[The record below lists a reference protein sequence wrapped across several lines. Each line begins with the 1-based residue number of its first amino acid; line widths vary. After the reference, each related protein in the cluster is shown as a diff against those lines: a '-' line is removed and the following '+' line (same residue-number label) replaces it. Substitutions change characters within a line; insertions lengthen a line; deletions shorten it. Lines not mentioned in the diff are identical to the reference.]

1 MNKELGLKLIITGD
15 GKVAVQASK
24 EVQAALA
31 GVAAEA
37 QKGGTASKQ
46 MAVDIERNSKTAS
59 ASVDTLTASLKSMAV
74 GTAGLVAAFYTIK
87 AGAQELVT
95 TAAKFDSIN
104 KSLEI
109 TSGSAAG
116 AADSMA
122 FLQATAQRL
131 GTDLLSSANAFSQLQ
146 ESAKG
151 TGLATYQVE
160 AIFTSVSQAMAALGK
175 SSDDTSGALLAIGQM
190 MSKGTVASEELRGQ
204 LGERLPGA
212 FSAAAKAMGVTTE
225 ELSKMLEKGEVLA
238 GDFLPK
244 LAAVLD
250 ETYGNSRFDSIQNNL
265 NRISTAFDNFVNS
278 AADFLHVADAVKL
291 AADAVTPD
299 TLPNVE
305 KHIAELSS
313 ANPRSGMAQQ
323 ARLRELDAEYK
334 KRNELIDIAA
344 KQHDKKAKYDDY
356 DLIIS
361 EGEAQASKSLKQMA
375 ADTKTLADKQTELKK
390 ITEQYLTPLEKYNK
404 ALAAAKSAGASP
416 DLLNR
421 ITDDYNASNSKKS
434 QSAGRSAAS
443 LIKKQQDD
451 AEREFKKQQ
460 DRAQAM
466 REGANP
472 DVAFVAN
479 IEEYT
484 KAYNRGAISIQDYVF
499 WLTKLDDTRQQAKG
513 GAPDTGWADIT
524 AIQDEVSLQRSQDA
538 TKGVDDY
545 VKSLDRAKD
554 SASALSDVSSSIFD
568 GALGGVN
575 LIAGAFNTLTKSIAE
590 TTKELEANHAARI
603 ANDAEPESDKKS
615 ANRIKIANEEKRLN
629 NEQLKSSLSGIRQI
643 ASATGAMFKE
653 NTNARRAFN
662 VIALAASVTERAADI
677 AGLGI
682 KASAAV
688 LEQGKGDPYTAF
700 ARMAAMAAIVASV
713 LSAAGAGTFQFGGSS
728 VPKGQVPTS
737 PDSGTVLGDP
747 AAKSESISKTYQLLK
762 DIHATEY
769 RELRGINSGV
779 AMMNKGITDSITK
792 LFQAGG
798 LQTPNIAGLGT
809 KMSGI
814 GSFLTSID
822 PVNKMGLDPIG
833 KFILKGLFG
842 TTKTSITGG
851 GIYAGG
857 NSLASILNGGDIS
870 AQQYT
875 EITKTKKSWFSKS
888 SKVSEVM
895 GPVNADFQDSLS
907 MIFRG
912 MGTSM
917 LAMSNEFG
925 DDMTKSINDYVI
937 PKLKISLYGMSSEQM
952 ITTLNNVLS
961 TQLDTMTSAIFGSLI
976 KKYQK
981 LGEGMFE
988 TATRLVSEKAIVL
1001 DAIDLVGSSF
1011 KGDAIDMADGLV
1023 QLAGGIKEFQAQFDD
1038 YYRKFY
1044 SESEQLANTTR
1055 RLTAS
1060 LADMNIT
1067 LPDSRNAYRDLVNV
1081 QQLDT
1086 EAGRERYDQLLK
1098 LSTAADTYY
1107 ASMEKLRES
1116 MKLLTQDNFKS
1127 AVDYK
1132 RYLGLASLSGIKA
1145 ATDLLPA
1152 NPNTTFMPTGSP
1164 NHLLPGIAN
1173 TPMTTAFTT
1182 VAESNNAVANEV
1194 KQLRIEQQ
1202 AQALAIAQNTAD
1214 MARLL
1219 KRWEGD
1225 GLPATRV
1232 IA

>member
-1 MNKELGLKLIITGD
+1 
-15 GKVAVQASK
+15 
-24 EVQAALA
+24 
-31 GVAAEA
+31 
-37 QKGGTASKQ
+37 
-46 MAVDIERNSKTAS
+46 
-59 ASVDTLTASLKSMAV
+59 
-74 GTAGLVAAFYTIK
+74 
-87 AGAQELVT
+87 
-95 TAAKFDSIN
+95 
-104 KSLEI
+104 
-109 TSGSAAG
+109 
-116 AADSMA
+116 
-122 FLQATAQRL
+122 
-131 GTDLLSSANAFSQLQ
+131 
-146 ESAKG
+146 
-151 TGLATYQVE
+151 
-160 AIFTSVSQAMAALGK
+160 
-175 SSDDTSGALLAIGQM
+175 
-190 MSKGTVASEELRGQ
+190 
-204 LGERLPGA
+204 
-212 FSAAAKAMGVTTE
+212 
-225 ELSKMLEKGEVLA
+225 
-238 GDFLPK
+238 
-244 LAAVLD
+244 
-250 ETYGNSRFDSIQNNL
+250 
-265 NRISTAFDNFVNS
+265 
-278 AADFLHVADAVKL
+278 
-291 AADAVTPD
+291 
-299 TLPNVE
+299 
-305 KHIAELSS
+305 
-313 ANPRSGMAQQ
+313 
-323 ARLRELDAEYK
+323 
-334 KRNELIDIAA
+334 
-344 KQHDKKAKYDDY
+344 
-356 DLIIS
+356 
-361 EGEAQASKSLKQMA
+361 
-375 ADTKTLADKQTELKK
+375 
-390 ITEQYLTPLEKYNK
+390 
-404 ALAAAKSAGASP
+404 
-416 DLLNR
+416 
-421 ITDDYNASNSKKS
+421 
-434 QSAGRSAAS
+434 
-443 LIKKQQDD
+443 
-451 AEREFKKQQ
+451 
-460 DRAQAM
+460 
-466 REGANP
+466 
-472 DVAFVAN
+472 
-479 IEEYT
+479 
-484 KAYNRGAISIQDYVF
+484 
-499 WLTKLDDTRQQAKG
+499 
-513 GAPDTGWADIT
+513 
-524 AIQDEVSLQRSQDA
+524 
-538 TKGVDDY
+538 
-545 VKSLDRAKD
+545 
-554 SASALSDVSSSIFD
+554 
-568 GALGGVN
+568 
-575 LIAGAFNTLTKSIAE
+575 
-590 TTKELEANHAARI
+590 
-603 ANDAEPESDKKS
+603 
-615 ANRIKIANEEKRLN
+615 
-629 NEQLKSSLSGIRQI
+629 
-643 ASATGAMFKE
+643 
-653 NTNARRAFN
+653 
-662 VIALAASVTERAADI
+662 
-677 AGLGI
+677 
-682 KASAAV
+682 
-688 LEQGKGDPYTAF
+688 
-700 ARMAAMAAIVASV
+700 MAAIVGSV

-728 VPKGQVPTS
+728 VPKGLVPTS

-747 AAKSESISKTYQLLK
+747 AAKSESISKTYTLLQ

-779 AMMNKGITDSITK
+779 AAMNKGITDSITK

-798 LQTPNIAGLGT
+798 LQTPNISGLGT

-870 AQQYT
+870 AAQYT

-907 MIFRG
+907 EIFRG

-917 LAMSNEFG
+917 LAMSTEFS
-925 DDMTKSINDYVI
+925 DDMTSSINNYVI
-937 PKLKISLYGMSSEQM
+937 PKLKISLHGLSSDDM
-952 ITTLNNVLS
+952 IKTLNNVLS
-961 TQLDTMTSAIFGSLI
+961 TQLDTMTSAIFGSMI

-1067 LPDSRNAYRDLVNV
+1067 LPDSRNAYRDLVNA

-1164 NHLLPGIAN
+1164 NQLLPGIAS
-1173 TPMTTAFTT
+1173 TPMSTAFTT

-1214 MARLL
+1214 MAKLL

-1225 GLPATRV
+1225 GMPATRV

>member
-37 QKGGTASKQ
+37 HKSGAASKQ

-59 ASVDTLTASLKSMAV
+59 ASVDSLTASLKSMAV
-74 GTAGLVAAFYTIK
+74 GVVGFAAITGTAKGILQTNIEMERLRASLTSTIGTIQGGQAAFQSIVTFAKNTPFEVAGLTQTYVMLQNM
-87 AGAQELVT
+87 GLRPT
-95 TAAKFDSIN
+95 TAVMEALTNQASKLGGSQETLTSIALQLGQAYSKGKLQQEDMVILAERGVPIYQLLSEVTGANASELAKMS
-104 KSLEI
+104 EQGTI
-109 TSGSAAG
+109 TRDVMDKLIVKMNEMATGSN
-116 AADSMA
+116 
-122 FLQATAQRL
+122 ATAMDTL
-131 GTDLLSSANAFSQLQ
+131 GGKISNLSDSWHQFEDTLLNDKSEGLIKSIVASA
-146 ESAKG
+146 
-151 TGLATYQVE
+151 
-160 AIFTSVSQAMAALGK
+160 
-175 SSDDTSGALLAIGQM
+175 SGALDILSRNMSSTLDAQIAHAQARIKSFSSLGGVGQFAGDMLGYDPNIEKNRLDTLLGQKNGETNALKAGEAKAKAADEAKKITQTLAESEQWYSDVVINEEQKREKQREQ
-190 MSKGTVASEELRGQ
+190 SRKAAESASHQ
-204 LGERLPGA
+204 A
-212 FSAAAKAMGVTTE
+212 TKSAASKAE
-225 ELSKMLEKGEVLA
+225 QLA
-238 GDFLPK
+238 RQ
-244 LAAVLD
+244 AA
-250 ETYGNSRFDSIQNNL
+250 
-265 NRISTAFDNFVNS
+265 
-278 AADFLHVADAVKL
+278 
-291 AADAVTPD
+291 
-299 TLPNVE
+299 
-305 KHIAELSS
+305 
-313 ANPRSGMAQQ
+313 
-323 ARLRELDAEYK
+323 
-334 KRNELIDIAA
+334 
-344 KQHDKKAKYDDY
+344 
-356 DLIIS
+356 
-361 EGEAQASKSLKQMA
+361 
-375 ADTKTLADKQTELKK
+375 TELK
-390 ITEQYLTPLEKYNK
+390 Q
-404 ALAAAKSAGASP
+404 
-416 DLLNR
+416 LN
-421 ITDDYNASNSKKS
+421 
-434 QSAGRSAAS
+434 
-443 LIKKQQDD
+443 
-451 AEREFKKQQ
+451 

-499 WLTKLDDTRQQAKG
+499 WLTKLDDTRNQAKG
-513 GAPDTGWADIT
+513 STPDTGWADIT

-575 LIAGAFNTLTKSIAE
+575 LIAGAFNNLTKSIAD
-590 TTKELEANHAARI
+590 TTKELEANSAARI

-643 ASATGAMFKE
+643 SSATASMFKE

-662 VIALAASVTERAADI
+662 VIALAASVTERMADI

-682 KASAAV
+682 KAASAV

-700 ARMAAMAAIVASV
+700 ARMAAMAAIVGSV

-747 AAKSESISKTYQLLK
+747 AAKSESISKTYTLLQ

-779 AMMNKGITDSITK
+779 AAMNQGITDSITK

-798 LQTPNIAGLGT
+798 LQTPNIPGLGT

-857 NSLASILNGGDIS
+857 NSLASILNGGDIT

-895 GPVNADFQDSLS
+895 GPVNAEFQDSLS
-907 MIFRG
+907 LIFRG

-917 LAMSNEFG
+917 LAMSSEFG
-925 DDMTKSINDYVI
+925 DDMTNSINNYVI
-937 PKLKISLYGMSSEQM
+937 PKLKISLYGLSSEQM
-952 ITTLNNVLS
+952 IKTLNNVLS
-961 TQLDTMTSAIFGSLI
+961 TQLDTMTSAIFGSMI

-1067 LPDSRNAYRDLVNV
+1067 LPDSRNAYRDLVNA
-1081 QQLDT
+1081 QKLDT

-1098 LSTAADTYY
+1098 LSTAADVYY
-1107 ASMEKLRES
+1107 ESMEKLRES

-1164 NHLLPGIAN
+1164 NQLLPGIAS

-1214 MARLL
+1214 MAKLL